1 MLPLSRLGCPL
12 SLKTPNMGNPG
23 SNLSYLDVGCGP
35 GKLSIGLSLAG
46 VKDITGIDTSSRSIA
61 AAKAVAQQLP
71 ADGRPDFLNMSSHA
85 FKTKRQYDVVIAL
98 AVMEHTD
105 SPDLFLRGIY
115 SLLKTAGH
123 AYVSMTPFHGPFGD
137 HMNAFFKVRVP
148 WRGLLFSEKAVLRL
162 RAERFRPDNSVE
174 RYGDIS
180 GGLNLMTIS
189 EYLHYINEAGLEIV
203 SNNLDPHFRHY
214 RRLWLMYPL
223 SLLLTRISRV
233 RNYFTFNLYTILR
246 KRDRSLA
253 EVGSVEERSG

>member
-1 MLPLSRLGCPL
+1 MFRDTIDYHILKPLTHSRLLATEAELANSSGFTLDDARAYADKARNLYFDKRLPID
-12 SLKTPNMGNPG
+12 

-123 AYVSMTPFHGPFGD
+123 AYVSMTPFP
-137 HMNAFFKVRVP
+137 RP
-148 WRGLLFSEKAVLRL
+148 LWRSYECLFQGSC
-162 RAERFRPDNSVE
+162 
-174 RYGDIS
+174 
-180 GGLNLMTIS
+180 
-189 EYLHYINEAGLEIV
+189 
-203 SNNLDPHFRHY
+203 
-214 RRLWLMYPL
+214 
-223 SLLLTRISRV
+223 
-233 RNYFTFNLYTILR
+233 
-246 KRDRSLA
+246 SLA
-253 EVGSVEERSG
+253 RTVVFRESRSAPQGRTLPPR